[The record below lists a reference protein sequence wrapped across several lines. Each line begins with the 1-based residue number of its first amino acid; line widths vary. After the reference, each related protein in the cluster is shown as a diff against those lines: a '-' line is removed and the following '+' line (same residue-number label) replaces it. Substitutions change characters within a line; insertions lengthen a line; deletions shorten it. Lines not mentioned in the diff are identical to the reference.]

1 MDFIKT
7 IIEKLK
13 LKELFAILFIATIA
27 VTFMPVELAQKIH
40 IENLRIKYQSYISIC
55 MIVVGAYY
63 LFRIICWITKKI
75 RNKVYNPKRI
85 AIQYMKKF
93 MSVEEMGFLIE
104 NYYDERN
111 KRFKGTAMIEYSD
124 GRKAGLES
132 KYILYRSSN
141 LGEWYK
147 FAYNL
152 QPFAQE
158 FLNKNLAEGNIDIQ
172 ANQFRY
178 KLK

>member
-7 IIEKLK
+7 IVEKLK
-13 LKELFAILFIATIA
+13 LKELFAIVFIAAISI
-27 VTFMPVELAQKIH
+27 TFIPTELAQKMN
-40 IENLRIKYQSYISIC
+40 IEDFRVTYQNYISLC
-55 MIVVGAYY
+55 MIIVGAYY
-63 LFRIICWITKKI
+63 LFRIICWFARKI
-75 RNKVYNPKRI
+75 RNKFYNPKRI
-85 AIQYMKKF
+85 AIVYMKKF
-93 MSVEEMGFLIE
+93 MPIEEMEFLIE

-111 KRFKGTAMIEYSD
+111 HRFKGTAMIEYSD

-132 KYILYRSSN
+132 KYVLYRASN
-141 LGEWYK
+141 LGEWYA